1 MALSKNDKKLTIY
14 NKCIEGYEGA
24 KTLIIKNL
32 KRFNKGGGV
41 LADFAGLTPGWDSE
55 IFYFLM

>member
-24 KTLIIKNL
+24 KTLIIKDL
-32 KRFNKGGGV
+32 KRFNKGGRV
-41 LADFAGLTPGWDSE
+41 LADFAGLSGWWDSE
-55 IFYFLM
+55 IFLF